1 VAETAGVP
9 DVIEGASRLVPRHV
23 VIFGVTRPVELY
35 GVAEAQP
42 EREGAMFQMLA
53 VHEMLDRRE
62 VLLRGLR
69 QRGVLVTEMDPG
81 TPAALLIDQY
91 LSVKERNLI

>member
-1 VAETAGVP
+1 MAIVPEP
-9 DVIEGASRLVPRHV
+9 DVIEGASRLAPRHV
-23 VIFGVTRPVELY
+23 VIFGVTRPVELHA
-35 GVAEAQP
+35 VAEAQP
-42 EREGAMFQMLA
+42 EREEAMFQMLA

-81 TPAALLIDQY
+81 APTALLIDRY